1 MSVVETVAAD
11 VAGAVLDEVEL
22 RRGSVMGYGLLV
34 DPYPIT
40 IYRSRI
46 ALIMSSSRSKRKP
59 SFSQTAFIARFSGSR

>member
-34 DPYPIT
+34 DP
-40 IYRSRI
+40 
-46 ALIMSSSRSKRKP
+46 
-59 SFSQTAFIARFSGSR
+59 